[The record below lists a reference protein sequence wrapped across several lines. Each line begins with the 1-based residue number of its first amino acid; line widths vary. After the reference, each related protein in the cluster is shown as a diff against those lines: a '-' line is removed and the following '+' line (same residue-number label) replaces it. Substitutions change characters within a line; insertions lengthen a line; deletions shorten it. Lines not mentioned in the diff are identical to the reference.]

1 MIEVKIYVLLSIAL
15 RIWPDTNEQ
24 YRVHDQMDL
33 TTVDIYEY
41 VHTGYDL
48 YYATL

>member
-15 RIWPDTNEQ
+15 RIWPDTKVQN
-24 YRVHDQMDL
+24 RVHDQMDL

-41 VHTGYDL
+41 AHTGFDL
-48 YYATL
+48 